1 MLADTRPYAE
11 IIGDGV
17 EMARKWYGGKA
28 GTRGESGSRER
39 SREKRTL
46 TRREGTCG

>member
-28 GTRGESGSRER
+28 GTRGESGTESEAER
-39 SREKRTL
+39 TQL